1 MDDLLREY
9 FALHVLLNATYVSVG
24 IVVARYLAWK
34 TGVERRYAVRRQFV
48 LLLLLIALVFSVLIT
63 ALTPDSRHLVLGIAA
78 GLAAGLATAFWSRG
92 QAGPAAPR
100 KARPG
105 ASHRPR

>member
-1 MDDLLREY
+1 MDDLLQEY

-24 IVVARYLAWK
+24 IVVARFLAWK

-48 LLLLLIALVFSVLIT
+48 LVLLLIALVFSVVIT
-63 ALTPDSRHLVLGIAA
+63 ALTPNSRHLVLGIAA
-78 GLAAGLATAFWSRG
+78 GLAAGLGTAFWSRG

-100 KARPG
+100 AARAG
-105 ASHRPR
+105 TSNRQK